1 MTCRRVPVSKSMKER
16 GRRGQSEDVRREGID
31 ADDRMMSGEETRTR
45 RGLLL
50 TGEKRRPWE
59 DAPCAADAAMEVGLV

>member
-1 MTCRRVPVSKSMKER
+1 MACRRARVSNNMKER
-16 GRRGQSEDVRREGID
+16 GRRGQSEVGRREGID
-31 ADDRMMSGEETRTR
+31 EDDRMLSGEETRTR

-59 DAPCAADAAMEVGLV
+59 DAPCAADAAIEVGLV